1 MAVHANAIVEDGAKL
16 GAGVEIGPFCSVG
29 GNVVLGEGVRLLS
42 HVSIAGHTEIGA
54 RTVVHPHAAL
64 GGEGQ
69 IRKNDFPEARLVI
82 GEDNVIRESVTMSC
96 GSRKGG
102 GITRIGNNGYF
113 MAYSHVGHDCV
124 VGNDCTFANS
134 VALGGH
140 VHVGDNVTFGGNTA
154 VQQFCRIG
162 RLAMVGG
169 LTGVN
174 RDIIPFGMA
183 FGDHAMLGGLNL
195 IGLKRKGLSRPTI
208 HALRAAY
215 RAIFLGTDG
224 KLFDRAAR
232 AKKEWAN
239 IPEVQEVADFVLAD
253 AKQSVCTARRHG
265 DTQSDD
271 ANE

>member
-1 MAVHANAIVEDGAKL
+1 MAVHASAIIEDGARL
-16 GAGVEIGPFCSVG
+16 GAGVEIGPFCVVG
-29 GNVVLGEGVRLLS
+29 SEVALADGVRLLS
-42 HVSIAGHTEIGA
+42 HVSITGRTEIGA
-54 RTVVHPHAAL
+54 RTILHPHAAL

-124 VGNDCTFANS
+124 VGNNCTFANS

-140 VHVGDNVTFGGNTA
+140 VHIGDNVTIGGNTA

-195 IGLKRKGLSRPTI
+195 IGLKRNGFSRPTI
-208 HALRAAY
+208 HALRAAF
-215 RAIFLGTDG
+215 RAIFLGTNG
-224 KLFDRAAR
+224 KLMERAAE
-232 AKKEWAN
+232 AKKHWSN
-239 IPEVQEVADFVLAD
+239 IAEIQEVADFILAD
-253 AKQSVCTARRHG
+253 AKQSICTARLRG
-265 DTQSDD
+265 E
-271 ANE
+271 AEEE